1 MELKGLKV
9 LAIDTASIVAT
20 AAIMDQHKLLGECIL
35 NHDKTHSQ
43 KMMPMIQQ
51 LFKSTELTPKD
62 IDVFAASNGP
72 GSFTGLRIG
81 VATIK
86 GFAHALNKPVVG
98 ISTLD
103 GLAYNLAFC
112 NHTICPIMDARRE
125 QVYNAVY
132 RWENDKLHRLTPH
145 RALSIEALVD
155 ELMQTEQK
163 VIFTG
168 DGVPVFYEYLKEK
181 LQKQCDFA
189 PIAMRMQRAS
199 SIAALAM
206 QKALVGEVEGYMT
219 FSPFYLRKSQAER
232 EYEKKL
238 KALTE

>member
-20 AAIMDQHKLLGECIL
+20 AAIMDEHKLIGECIL

-51 LFKSTELTPKD
+51 LFESTALTPKE
-62 IDVFAASNGP
+62 IDVFAAANGP

-112 NHTICPIMDARRE
+112 QHIICPIMDARRQ
-125 QVYNAVY
+125 QVYNALY
-132 RWENDKLHRLTPH
+132 RCDNHTLRMLTPY
-145 RALSIEALVD
+145 RALSIEALVEELIQTD
-155 ELMQTEQK
+155 EK

-168 DGVPVFYEYLKEK
+168 DGVPVFDAYLKEK
-181 LQKQCDFA
+181 LQAKCNFA
-189 PIAMRMQRAS
+189 PTAIRMQRAS
-199 SIAALAM
+199 SIGALAM
-206 QKALVGEVEGYMT
+206 QKALAGEVDDYMT
-219 FSPFYLRKSQAER
+219 FAPFYLRKSQAER
-232 EYEKKL
+232 EYENKL